1 MPVLKNNDD
10 LERWIKNIGADII
23 ERAEDV
29 GRDTKRV
36 RTVSIYAL
44 ITPDEILNFDITKNY
59 IVDQKE
65 V

>member
-1 MPVLKNNDD
+1 MPVLKNNND

>member
-1 MPVLKNNDD
+1 MWNNND